1 MYVCRIPPSQ
11 GCGPWRVYSKQD
23 DYYMYTVVTDA
34 IDELDEAVQTVFSI
48 LTNWVLY
55 ICLLIVLW
63 YVHVHNLHCV

>member
-1 MYVCRIPPSQ
+1 
-11 GCGPWRVYSKQD
+11 
-23 DYYMYTVVTDA
+23 MYTVVTDA

-63 YVHVHNLHCV
+63 YVLVHVHNLHCV